1 MTAVTR
7 CLGVAGLGA
16 SLLLSLPAATWAADA
31 GASAS
36 CAPLSY
42 VQKRVVQKA
51 EVSVDALRDYVYI
64 TRGVHHLDMMEI
76 AASLDNWLASAHCSG
91 IAVDEQA
98 VRQNVALATMATSR

>member
-1 MTAVTR
+1 
-7 CLGVAGLGA
+7 
-16 SLLLSLPAATWAADA
+16 LPAATWAADA